1 MGHYFLVLR
10 PFDSISNR
18 QNPLGYLTCS
28 IVDLFRCHSSGA
40 LGLGH
45 LARDSVLAVDDIRH
59 AQAAVWDSLDDTIF
73 WSDYKSVSV
82 SRSRRDGSEQRVII
96 STDLGTRPSGERL
109 AWCGRSPV
117 FCF

>member
-1 MGHYFLVLR
+1 MCERSPDRMLIYVR
-10 PFDSISNR
+10 KKEIR
-18 QNPLGYLTCS
+18 
-28 IVDLFRCHSSGA
+28 FREWSGPPGRTDPSGA